1 MNAPVVFL
9 GPSLPREAAR
19 AIAPE
24 AILLPPA
31 RQGDLY
37 RAARS
42 LRPRAIGLVDGLFR
56 EAPAV
61 WHREILWALS
71 EGIPVLGAASMGA
84 LRAAEC
90 GAFGMEGV
98 GAVYRAYR
106 DGRFPPFAGPFEDDD
121 EVAILHAPAEAG
133 WIAASDA
140 MVDLRAT
147 LAAAWSAGAIGPEG
161 CEALA
166 HALKRLPFP
175 ERSHA
180 RLLAEAASL
189 PCPGPEALEWLRR
202 HPVAQKRRDAEEL
215 LARIVRASPDRRAP
229 GFRFTR
235 SLAWE
240 SFLATQ
246 AAVPPQGEEQGEKQ
260 GGGALLR
267 ELAVSDPV
275 AWRELRLTAEGH
287 PGLSV
292 PGAPDAAA
300 LEDFRHRH
308 GLWRRSAL
316 EAWLAAHDLDEAGLH
331 RLLAREAAIR
341 ERLRRPLAPASRDAM
356 LDALRLSGRYAGLKA
371 RLAGRQEDREGE
383 DRDLPGEA
391 VLDAALRWWFETR
404 AGLPPPPLG
413 EEEAEARAHGFP
425 DAGGFRAAIW
435 REYRAAMATEDAAA
449 TDGTAAPDGAPPR
462 GGG

>member
-9 GPSLPREAAR
+9 GPSLQREAAR

-90 GAFGMEGV
+90 DAFGMEGV
-98 GAVYRAYR
+98 GTVYRAYR
-106 DGRFPPFAGPFEDDD
+106 DGCFPPFDGPFEDDD

-147 LAAAWSAGAIGPEG
+147 LAAALGAGVIGPEG

-166 HALKRLPFP
+166 RRLKRLPFP

-180 RLLAEAASL
+180 RLVEEAAAL
-189 PCPGPEALEWLRR
+189 PAPGQALEWLRHHR
-202 HPVAQKRRDAEEL
+202 VAQKRRDAEEL
-215 LARIVRASPDRRAP
+215 LTRIVRTSPDRRAP

-246 AAVPPQGEEQGEKQ
+246 AAMPSTGQEQ

-275 AWRELRLTAEGH
+275 AWRELRLMAEGH
-287 PGLSV
+287 PAPLAS
-292 PGAPDAAA
+292 GAPDAAA
-300 LEDFRHRH
+300 LEDFRRRH
-308 GLWRRSAL
+308 GLWRRAAL
-316 EAWLAAHDLDEAGLH
+316 EAWLAARDLDEAGLH
-331 RLLAREAAIR
+331 RLLAREAALR
-341 ERLRRPLAPASRDAM
+341 EHLRHPPGPATLAAM
-356 LDALRLSGRYAGLKA
+356 LDALRLSSRHAGLKA
-371 RLAGRQEDREGE
+371 RLAGREEDREA
-383 DRDLPGEA
+383 PGEA

-404 AGLPPPPLG
+404 AGLSPPPPG
-413 EEEAEARAHGFP
+413 EEEAAARAHGFP
-425 DAGGFRAAIW
+425 DAGGFRLAVW
-435 REYRAAMATEDAAA
+435 REYRTAMEDEAAGG
-449 TDGTAAPDGAPPR
+449 GTGAAPR
-462 GGG
+462 GEG

>member
-9 GPSLPREAAR
+9 GPSLPWEAAR
-19 AIAPE
+19 AIAPD
-24 AILLPPA
+24 AVLLPPA

-42 LRPRAIGLVDGLFR
+42 RRPRAIGLVDGLFR

-90 GAFGMEGV
+90 DAFGMEGV
-98 GAVYRAYR
+98 GAIYRAYR
-106 DGRFPPFAGPFEDDD
+106 DGRFPPFDDPFEDDD

-147 LAAAWSAGAIGPEG
+147 LAAALVTGAIGPEG
-161 CEALA
+161 CAALA
-166 HALKRLPFP
+166 RRLKRLPFP

-180 RLLAEAASL
+180 RLLREAAAL
-189 PCPGPEALEWLRR
+189 PEPGRGALEWLRHHR
-202 HPVAQKRRDAEEL
+202 VAQKRRDAEEL
-215 LARIVRASPDRRAP
+215 LARIGRASPDRRAP
-229 GFRFTR
+229 GFRFTH

-246 AAVPPQGEEQGEKQ
+246 AAAPPAGEEQ

-275 AWRELRLTAEGH
+275 AWRELRLMAEGR
-287 PGLSV
+287 PGLPAAAA
-292 PGAPDAAA
+292 PGAAA
-300 LEDFRHRH
+300 LEDFRRRH

-331 RLLAREAAIR
+331 RLLAREAALR
-341 ERLRRPLAPASRDAM
+341 EQLRHPPGPATLEAM
-356 LDALRLSGRYAGLKA
+356 LDSLRLSGRHAGLKA
-371 RLAGRQEDREGE
+371 RLAGRAEGE
-383 DRDLPGEA
+383 DREAPGEA
-391 VLDAALRWWFETR
+391 VLDAALRWWFEAR
-404 AGLPPPPLG
+404 AGLPPPPPGG
-413 EEEAEARAHGFP
+413 EEAGARAHGFP
-425 DAGGFRAAIW
+425 DADGFRLAVW
-435 REYRAAMATEDAAA
+435 REYRAAME
-449 TDGTAAPDGAPPR
+449 GEAPDGGTGAAPR